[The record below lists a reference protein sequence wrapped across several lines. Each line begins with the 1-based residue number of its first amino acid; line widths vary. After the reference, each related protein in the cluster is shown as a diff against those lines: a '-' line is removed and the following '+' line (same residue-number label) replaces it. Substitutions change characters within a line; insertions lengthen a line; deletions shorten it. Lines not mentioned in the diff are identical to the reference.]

1 MNILVSQGHEYGI
14 GLEVFLKA
22 FLVARKEIQ
31 NSCQLFVEKKSLL
44 RTLKSS
50 NLDFEINS
58 HELNING
65 SILKLSILGNSKL
78 PISSNSLLTCFKNIK
93 TNDCLFTLPTSKDQF
108 ANPESPSLKFLGHT
122 EFLRDYY
129 KRNLLMCFIEDNL
142 NILLLSDHISLK
154 DVFSTINSEIITNK
168 MIVASRCLPKVK
180 NFIFSGLNPH
190 AGENGLLGF
199 EDDEISKA
207 IKNLS
212 KLLKNKNFLGPFSS
226 DSLLVNK
233 VESNNLYI
241 YCYHDQG
248 LGSFKTLKHFRGIN
262 LTLGLPFLRLSVDH
276 GTGFDI
282 YGKNIADYQGAYYC
296 LNKAYEFMGEKSGF
310 YSNIKS

>member
-1 MNILVSQGHEYGI
+1 MKILVSQGHEYGI

-31 NSCQLFVEKKSLL
+31 NSCELFVEKKSLE
-44 RTLKSS
+44 RTLKSTR
-50 NLDFEINS
+50 LDFEFNS
-58 HELNING
+58 HQLNISG
-65 SILKLSILGNSKL
+65 SKLKLSMIGNSKL
-78 PISSNSLLTCFKNIK
+78 PISSNSLLSCFKSIK
-93 TNDCLFTLPTSKDQF
+93 ADDCLFTLPTSKDQF
-108 ANPESPSLKFLGHT
+108 INPLKPKLKYLGHT
-122 EFLRDYY
+122 EFLRDYFQ
-129 KRNLLMCFIEDNL
+129 RNLLMCFIEDNL

-154 DVFSTINSEIITNK
+154 NVFPTINSEIIINK
-168 MIVASRCLPKVK
+168 IILASNTLPKIK

-190 AGENGLLGF
+190 AGENGLLGV
-199 EDDEISKA
+199 EDKEISKA

-212 KLLKNKNFLGPFSS
+212 KLFKNKNFMGPFSS

-233 VESNNLYI
+233 IESENLYI